1 MSDTAAE
8 ALTGSTENHGGPGEG
23 PAIAA
28 PTHEVEPGRRRTPGE
43 EARTLV
49 AAARSGALASLSEDG
64 TPWASIVAFGATG
77 AGEPVLVVS
86 TMAEHGRNLSRAPR
100 CSIAIAEPV
109 PEDEDPLD
117 RARIT
122 LAGHVIVPEGEEADA
137 ALESHSRRYPFA
149 RGYATYA
156 DFTTYVLR
164 VERVRWVGGFARM
177 STVEA
182 ADYAAAD
189 IDPTAPGAASARQH
203 LNEDHADSVLLWART
218 LGGYADALEA
228 TCEAIDRY
236 GVDLRVQTPRGQ
248 APIRIGF
255 AKPAQSPGDLREA
268 TVALAKAARAWTP
281 TNASSRDDGAKRRVD
296 SRPSA

>member
-1 MSDTAAE
+1 VLRAARLLFRGTVRAMSEMARQAA
-8 ALTGSTENHGGPGEG
+8 TDSKENHGDSSGGTT
-23 PAIAA
+23 IAE
-28 PTHEVEPGRRRTPGE
+28 PTHEVEPARRRTPGE

-49 AAARSGALASLSEDG
+49 AAANSGSLASLSADG
-64 TPWASIVAFGATG
+64 TPWASIVTFGATG

-86 TMAEHGRNLSRAPR
+86 MMAEHGRNLVRERR

-109 PEDEDPLD
+109 PEGEDPLD
-117 RARIT
+117 RARVT
-122 LAGHVIVPEGEEADA
+122 LAGHVDVPEGEEADA
-137 ALESHSRRYPFA
+137 ALEAHARHYPFA

-177 STVEA
+177 STVEG
-182 ADYAAAD
+182 ADYATAD

-203 LNEDHADSVLLWART
+203 LNDDHADSVLLWAQT

-236 GVDLRVQTPRGQ
+236 GVDIRVQTPRGQ
-248 APIRIGF
+248 APVRVGF
-255 AKPAQSPGDLREA
+255 AQPAHSPGDLRGS
-268 TVALAKAARAWTP
+268 TVALVKAARAWTP
-281 TNASSRDDGAKRRVD
+281 TA
-296 SRPSA
+296 

>member
-1 MSDTAAE
+1 MSDTASE
-8 ALTGSTENHGGPGEG
+8 ATTESTENHGGPGSG
-23 PAIAA
+23 PAIAD
-28 PTHEVEPGRRRTPGE
+28 PTHEVEPARRRTPGE

-49 AAARSGALASLSEDG
+49 AAADSGALASLSEDG
-64 TPWASIVAFGATG
+64 SPWASIVAFGATR

-86 TMAEHGRNLSRAPR
+86 TMAEHGRNLAREPR

-109 PEDEDPLD
+109 PEGEDPLD

-122 LAGHVIVPEGEEADA
+122 LAGHVIVPEGEEADS
-137 ALESHSRRYPFA
+137 ALEAHAERYPFA

-189 IDPTAPGAASARQH
+189 IDPTAPGAAFARQH
-203 LNEDHADSVLLWART
+203 LNDDHADSVLLWAQT
-218 LGGYADALEA
+218 LGGYADATRGHLRG
-228 TCEAIDRY
+228 DRP
-236 GVDLRVQTPRGQ
+236 LRRGSPGATPRGQ
-248 APIRIGF
+248 APVRVGF
-255 AKPAQSPGDLREA
+255 AEPAQSPGDLRGA
-268 TVALAKAARAWTP
+268 TVALAKAARAW
-281 TNASSRDDGAKRRVD
+281 AAEADGGR
-296 SRPSA
+296 

>member
-1 MSDTAAE
+1 MSDPRATRAHD
-8 ALTGSTENHGGPGEG
+8 TGSPAAGEG
-23 PAIAA
+23 PVIAE
-28 PTHEVEPGRRRTPGE
+28 PTHEAEPARRRTPGE

-49 AAARSGALASLSEDG
+49 AASRSGSLASLSEDG
-64 TPWASIVAFGATG
+64 TPWASLVTFGATG

-86 TMAEHGRNLSRAPR
+86 LMAEHGRNLAREPR

-109 PEDEDPLD
+109 PEGDDPLD
-117 RARIT
+117 RTRIT
-122 LAGHVIVPEGEEADA
+122 LAGHVVVPEGEEAEA
-137 ALESHSRRYPFA
+137 ALDAHARHYPFA
-149 RGYATYA
+149 REYAAYA

-189 IDPTAPGAASARQH
+189 VDPTAAGAASARRH

-228 TCEAIDRY
+228 TCDAIDRY

-248 APIRIGF
+248 AAARVGF
-255 AKPAQSPGDLREA
+255 AEPATSPGGLRGA
-268 TVALAKAARAWTP
+268 TVALAEAARSWTP
-281 TNASSRDDGAKRRVD
+281 TA
-296 SRPSA
+296 